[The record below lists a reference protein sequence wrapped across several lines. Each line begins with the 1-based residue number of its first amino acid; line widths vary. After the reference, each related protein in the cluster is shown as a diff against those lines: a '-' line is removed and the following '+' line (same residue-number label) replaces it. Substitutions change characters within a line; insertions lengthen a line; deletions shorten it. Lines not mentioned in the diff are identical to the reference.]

1 MRFALPAPGHET
13 VLTFDHAPPADVQ
26 LPTRRG
32 LPDDIAYLRAAYPRA
47 QWRSLA
53 NYGEMADFWLQM
65 HDSLRRQGGQLKQST
80 DAFGRG
86 EWPAGADFPSVFV
99 PRFNQFLGHLNGH
112 HQIEDSA
119 YFPRFRALDLRMG
132 VGFAILEADHRL
144 IHEQIVA
151 SVDAARTL
159 LQALAHGEDAQRRA
173 ADAYSGVADR
183 LLDLLGRH
191 LADEEDLVIPGILE
205 HGERSLA

>member
-1 MRFALPAPGHET
+1 MT
-13 VLTFDHAPPADVQ
+13 SDQAPPADVQ

-47 QWRSLA
+47 RWQGLA
-53 NYGEMADFWLQM
+53 NFGELADFWLQV
-65 HDSLRRQGGQLKQST
+65 HDSLRRQGGQLKQAT

-119 YFPRFRALDLRMG
+119 YFPRFRALDPRMG
-132 VGFAILEADHRL
+132 AGFAILEADHRL

-151 SVDAARTL
+151 SVDAARAL
-159 LQALAHGEDAQRRA
+159 LRALAQDADAQRRA
-173 ADAYSGVADR
+173 ADAYGGAADR

-191 LADEEDLVIPGILE
+191 LADEEDLVIPAMLE

>member
-1 MRFALPAPGHET
+1 MPAPGHET

-47 QWRSLA
+47 QWRSVA

-65 HDSLRRQGGQLKQST
+65 HDSLRRQGGQLKQAT
-80 DAFGRG
+80 DAFGQG
-86 EWPAGADFPSVFV
+86 AWPAGADFPSIFV
-99 PRFNQFLGHLNGH
+99 PRLNQFLGHLNGH

-119 YFPRFRALDLRMG
+119 YFPRFRALDPRMG
-132 VGFAILEADHRL
+132 AGFAILEADHRL

-159 LQALAHGEDAQRRA
+159 LRALAQSGDAQQRA
-173 ADAYSGVADR
+173 ADVYSGAADH

-191 LADEEDLVIPGILE
+191 LADEEDLVIPGMLE

>member
-1 MRFALPAPGHET
+1 MTSDP
-13 VLTFDHAPPADVQ
+13 APPADLQ
-26 LPTRRG
+26 LTTRRR

-47 QWRSLA
+47 QWQGFA
-53 NYGEMADFWLQM
+53 NYGEMAEFWLQI
-65 HDSLRRQGGQLKQST
+65 HDSLRGQGGQLKQAT
-80 DAFGRG
+80 DAFGQG
-86 EWPAGADFPSVFV
+86 KWPAGTDFPSVFV
-99 PRFNQFLGHLNGH
+99 PLFNQFLGHLNGH

-119 YFPRFRALDLRMG
+119 YFPRFRALDPRMG

-159 LQALAHGEDAQRRA
+159 LQALTQGRDAQRRA
-173 ADAYSGVADR
+173 ADAYSGTTDR

-191 LADEEDLVIPGILE
+191 LADEEDLVIPGLLE

>member
-1 MRFALPAPGHET
+1 MPEPGQET
-13 VLTFDHAPPADVQ
+13 AVTSDQAPPADLQ

-47 QWRSLA
+47 QWRGFA
-53 NYGEMADFWLQM
+53 NYGEKADFWLRR
-65 HDSLRRQGGQLKQST
+65 HENLRRQGGQLKQAT

-99 PRFNQFLGHLNGH
+99 PLFNQFLGHLNGH

-119 YFPRFRALDLRMG
+119 YFPRFRALDPRMG
-132 VGFAILEADHRL
+132 GGLAILEADHRL
-144 IHEQIVA
+144 IHEQIVT
-151 SVDAARTL
+151 SVDAARSL
-159 LQALAHGEDAQRRA
+159 LQALAHGGDAQRRA
-173 ADAYSGVADR
+173 ADAYSGATDR

-191 LADEEDLVIPGILE
+191 LADEEDLVIPGMLE

>member
-1 MRFALPAPGHET
+1 VTSDP
-13 VLTFDHAPPADVQ
+13 APPADLQ

-47 QWRSLA
+47 QWQGLA
-53 NYGEMADFWLQM
+53 NYGELAEFWLQI
-65 HDSLRRQGGQLKQST
+65 HDSLRTQGGQLKQVT
-80 DAFGRG
+80 DAFGQG
-86 EWPAGADFPSVFV
+86 TWPAGADFPSVFV
-99 PRFNQFLGHLNGH
+99 PRFNQFLGHLSGH

-119 YFPRFRALDLRMG
+119 YFPRFRALDPRMG
-132 VGFAILEADHRL
+132 VGLAILEADHSL

-159 LQALAHGEDAQRRA
+159 LQSLAQGGDAQRRA
-173 ADAYSGVADR
+173 ADAYSGATDQ

-191 LADEEDLVIPGILE
+191 LADEEDLVIPGMLE
-205 HGERSLA
+205 HGGRSLA